1 MSIRKDILLRVYF
14 TFILLALV
22 GVAIFGRAV
31 HIQFFQGNKWK
42 KMSDSLT
49 TDFIDVEAGRGN
61 IYSEDGNLLAT
72 SLPEY
77 EIRMDLKTET
87 LTKEIFDANV
97 DSLAICL
104 ANLFQDKSAD
114 EYARKLIKARREGQ
128 RYLLLKRAINYPQ
141 LKKVKEFPIFRMGKN
156 KGGLLVI
163 QKNKR
168 IQPYKTLAS
177 RTIGYKV
184 QGVQPVGLEGA
195 FDTEL
200 GGKTGKRL
208 VQRISGG
215 VWMPLNEEDEIAPQ
229 DGYDI
234 ITTIDLNIQDVAQNA
249 LNEQL
254 IKHNADHGC
263 VVLMEVAT
271 GEVKAIANL
280 TRIETGVYQ
289 EKYNYAIGEATEP
302 GSTFKLASYMAA
314 LEDEIFTPDDTVDTD
329 GGKYK
334 IYSHTLKDS
343 HDGGF
348 GRIPMKR
355 AFEVSSNV
363 AIAKKIHKGYK
374 ENPEKF
380 VERLKQFGLNDKIE
394 LQIPGTPKPRVKTPE
409 SSDWSGLSLPLLSIG
424 YEIRMTPMQTLVLYN
439 AVANNGKM
447 VSPIIVKEMKS
458 MGQTIQTYETK
469 VLRKKICSDKTLAI
483 VKSMM
488 EGVVKEGTAKN
499 LSTTVY
505 QIAGKTGTAQVAQ
518 GTSGYK
524 NGKRQ
529 YLASFCGYFPADNPK
544 YSMIVVVSD
553 PSASGYYGNVV
564 AGPIF
569 KEIADKVYASRLDMH
584 KELMVNYA
592 ASTREIPLAK
602 AGSRDK
608 IVKVY
613 DKIGVSA
620 HAQNMDED
628 WVVPQRKDNAIALA
642 AKENIKG
649 LVPDVKGMG
658 LQDALFLLENSG
670 LRTVVKGSGKVVQQS
685 LAAGQSIR
693 KGANIIIELR

>member
-14 TFILLALV
+14 TFILLAIV
-22 GVAIFGRAV
+22 GVTIFSKAV
-31 HIQFFQGNKWK
+31 HIQFFQGDKWK

-49 TDFIDVEAGRGN
+49 TDFVDVEAGRGN

-87 LTKEIFDANV
+87 LTKEIFNENV
-97 DSLAICL
+97 DSLAWHL
-104 ANLFQDKSAD
+104 SNLFKDKSAD
-114 EYARKLIKARREGQ
+114 EYARKLIKARREGN
-128 RYLLLKRAINYPQ
+128 RYLLIKRAVNYPQ
-141 LKKVKEFPIFRMGKN
+141 LKKIKEFPIFRMGKN

-168 IQPYKTLAS
+168 TQPYKTLAS

-184 QGVQPVGLEGA
+184 PGVQPVGLEGA

-215 VWMPLNEEDEIAPQ
+215 VWLPLNDEDEIAPQ
-229 DGYDI
+229 DGHDI
-234 ITTIDLNIQDVAQNA
+234 ITTIDINIQDVAQNA
-249 LNEQL
+249 LNQQL

-263 VVLMEVAT
+263 VILMEVAT

-280 TRIETGVYQ
+280 TRIEPGIYK

-302 GSTFKLASYMAA
+302 GSTFKLASFMAA
-314 LEDEIFTPDDTVDTD
+314 LEDEIFTPEDTVDTD
-329 GGKYK
+329 GGKYR
-334 IYSHTLKDS
+334 IYDHVLRDS
-343 HDGGF
+343 HDGGY
-348 GRIPMKR
+348 GRIPMRK

-363 AIAKKIHKGYK
+363 AIAKKIHAGYK
-374 ENPEKF
+374 DNPEKF
-380 VERLKQFGLNDKIE
+380 VERLKQFGLGDRIE
-394 LQIPGTPKPRVKTPE
+394 LQIPGTPKPRVKTPK

-424 YEIRMTPMQTLVLYN
+424 YEIRMTPMQTLVFYN
-439 AVANNGKM
+439 AVANNGKLI
-447 VSPIIVKEMKS
+447 SPIIVKEMRS

-469 VLRKKICSDKTLAI
+469 VLKKKICSDKTLGI
-483 VKSMM
+483 VRSMM

-553 PSASGYYGNVV
+553 PSSSGYYGNVV

-569 KEIADKVYASRLDMH
+569 KEIADKVYATRLDMH
-584 KELMVNYA
+584 KEMMITYA
-592 ASTREIPLAK
+592 ASTQEIPLAK
-602 AGSRDK
+602 SGSKEK
-608 IVKVY
+608 IKKVY

-620 HAQNMDED
+620 QSINNDDE
-628 WVVPQRKDNAIALA
+628 WVRPERRDNAIALA
-642 AKENIKG
+642 PKENQRG
-649 LVPDVKGMG
+649 LVPDVRGMG
-658 LQDALFLLENSG
+658 LQDAIYLLENAG
-670 LRTVVKGSGKVVQQS
+670 LRTMVKGSGKVVQQS
-685 LAAGQSIR
+685 ITAGQAIR
-693 KGANIIIELR
+693 KGANILIELK

>member
-14 TFILLALV
+14 TFVLLAIV
-22 GVAIFGRAV
+22 GFAIFGRAV
-31 HIQFFQGNKWK
+31 QVQLFQGEKWK

-61 IYSEDGNLLAT
+61 IYSEDGSLLAT

-77 EIRMDLKTET
+77 EIRMDLQTET
-87 LTKEIFDANV
+87 LTKEIFDENV

-104 ANLFQDKSAD
+104 ANLFKDKTAL
-114 EYARKLIKARREGQ
+114 EYERKLIKARREGQ
-128 RYLLLKRAINYPQ
+128 RYLLLKRAVTYPQ
-141 LKKVKEFPIFRMGKN
+141 LKKMKEFPIFRMGKN

-215 VWMPLNEEDEIAPQ
+215 VWMPLNDEDEIAPQ

-234 ITTIDLNIQDVAQNA
+234 ITTIDVNIQDVAQNA
-249 LNEQL
+249 LNQQL

-263 VVLMEVAT
+263 VILMEVAT
-271 GEVKAIANL
+271 GEIKAIANL
-280 TRIETGVYQ
+280 TRIQEGVYQ

-314 LEDEIFTPDDTVDTD
+314 LEDGIFSPDDTVDTD
-329 GGKYK
+329 GGKYR
-334 IYSHTLKDS
+334 IYNHTLSDS
-343 HDGGF
+343 HEGGY
-348 GRIPMKR
+348 GRIPMRK

-363 AIAKKIHKGYK
+363 AIAKKINNGYK
-374 ENPEKF
+374 DNPEKF
-380 VERLKQFGLNDKIE
+380 VERLKQFGLDTKIQ

-424 YEIRMTPMQTLVLYN
+424 YEIAMTPMQTLLLYN

-447 VSPIIVKEMKS
+447 VSPIMVKELRS
-458 MGQTIQTYETK
+458 LGQTIQTYETK
-469 VLRKKICSDKTLAI
+469 VLKKKIASDETLLK
-483 VKSMM
+483 VRRMM

-505 QIAGKTGTAQVAQ
+505 QIAGKTGTARIAQ
-518 GTSGYK
+518 GASGYK
-524 NGKRQ
+524 GKRV

-544 YSMIVVVSD
+544 YSMIVVVTD
-553 PSASGYYGNVV
+553 PSSSGYYGNVV

-569 KEIADKVYASRLDMH
+569 KEIADKVYATQLDMH
-584 KELMVNYA
+584 KDMMITY
-592 ASTREIPLAK
+592 ASTTKEIPLAK
-602 AGSRDK
+602 NGLK
-608 IVKVY
+608 EQTIKVY
-613 DKIGVSA
+613 NKIGVSA
-620 HAQNMDED
+620 QSVNNDAE
-628 WVVPQRKDNAIALA
+628 WVSTERKDNAIALSP
-642 AKENIKG
+642 KEINKG
-649 LVPDVKGMG
+649 IVPDVKGMG
-658 LQDALFLLENSG
+658 LQDALYLLENSG
-670 LRTVVKGSGKVVQQS
+670 LRAIVRGSGKVVQQS
-685 LAAGQSIR
+685 LTSGQAIR
-693 KGANIIIELR
+693 KGANIIIELK